1 MSPKT
6 AVGVT
11 LDTTIDGPV
20 ESDTPPVTANVVL
33 SDELLPALSVAVI
46 ETVYVPE
53 GMPDDGK
60 VH

>member
-1 MSPKT
+1 MIDPR
-6 AVGVT
+6 GNHGH
-11 LDTTIDGPV
+11 TTSKKV
-20 ESDTPPVTANVVL
+20 KVVL